1 MAYNAKEIW
10 VPCDS
15 QPRILASTSEEN
27 PPLAVQAGEANL
39 AKGLIYGVHIIA
51 SAAVAGNS
59 TVVVN
64 LYSDA
69 AKTLLLYSVDFD
81 LDTANVGSAV
91 HDSDTLATPIPVFET
106 PYVTV
111 KPGAAT
117 SMTFTT
123 TFFVQALA

>member
-1 MAYNAKEIW
+1 MSYSTKEIW
-10 VPCDS
+10 IPCDS
-15 QPRILASTSEEN
+15 QARILASTSEEN

-39 AKGLIYGVHIIA
+39 AKGLVFGVHIIA

-59 TVVVN
+59 SVIVN

-69 AKTLLLYSVDFD
+69 AKTLLLYSVTFD
-81 LDTANVGSAV
+81 LDTANVSTAV
-91 HDSDTLATPIPVFET
+91 HDEDLLATPIPVFET

-123 TFFVQALA
+123 TFFVKALA

>member
-10 VPCDS
+10 IPCDS
-15 QPRILASTSEEN
+15 QARVLASTSESA
-27 PPLAVQAGEANL
+27 AVAVKAGEANIDR
-39 AKGLIYGVHIIA
+39 GLIYGVHIVA

-59 TVVVN
+59 SVVFR
-64 LYSDA
+64 LYSDSSQSM
-69 AKTLLLYSVDFD
+69 LLYEVTFD

-91 HDSDTLATPIPVFET
+91 HSSDTLATPIPVFQT

-123 TFFVQALA
+123 TVFAKALA

>member
-15 QPRILASTSEEN
+15 QDRVLASTSESAV
-27 PPLAVQAGEANL
+27 LAVKAGSASL
-39 AKGLIYGVHIIA
+39 AKGLVYGVHIIA
-51 SAAVAGNS
+51 SAADAGNS

-64 LYSDA
+64 LYSDDS
-69 AKTLLLYSVDFD
+69 KTLLLYSVDFD

-91 HDSDTLATPIPVFET
+91 HSADTLATPLPVFET
-106 PYVTV
+106 PYATI

-123 TFFVQALA
+123 TFFVKALA

>member
-1 MAYNAKEIW
+1 MSYSTKEIW

-15 QPRILASTSEEN
+15 QARVLASTSESAV
-27 PPLAVQAGEANL
+27 LAVQAGEANL
-39 AKGLIYGVHIIA
+39 ARGLIFGVHIIA
-51 SAAVAGNS
+51 SAAAAGNS
-59 TVVVN
+59 SVIVN

-69 AKTLLLYSVDFD
+69 AKTLLLYSVTFD

-91 HDSDTLATPIPVFET
+91 HDLDTLATPIPVFKT

-123 TFFVQALA
+123 TFFVKALA